1 MKTFDILDYGFESLP
16 TENVDGKRYYVTP
29 TGEKYPSVT
38 SVTGLMNRKGI
49 QEWRKRVG
57 EEKANKIS
65 TQAARHGT
73 SAHQLFEDYIRNDNF
88 EEKYKTA
95 MPTTQLAFNSVAQ
108 LLNQIG
114 TVHALEAPLYSHE
127 LQLAGRVDC
136 IAESGMVSYQSSIS
150 RPVQNQR
157 TQSGYKIILYRKLH
171 MQKCSRNLQ
180 VKRYSQLSHL
190 LQ

>member
-65 TQAARHGT
+65 TQGSQDMEHLHT
-73 SAHQLFEDYIRNDNF
+73 NSLKITFVMTTLKKNIKLQCLQHNLHSIRLHNF
-88 EEKYKTA
+88 ST
-95 MPTTQLAFNSVAQ
+95 
-108 LLNQIG
+108 
-114 TVHALEAPLYSHE
+114 
-127 LQLAGRVDC
+127 R
-136 IAESGMVSYQSSIS
+136 
-150 RPVQNQR
+150 
-157 TQSGYKIILYRKLH
+157 
-171 MQKCSRNLQ
+171 
-180 VKRYSQLSHL
+180 
-190 LQ
+190 